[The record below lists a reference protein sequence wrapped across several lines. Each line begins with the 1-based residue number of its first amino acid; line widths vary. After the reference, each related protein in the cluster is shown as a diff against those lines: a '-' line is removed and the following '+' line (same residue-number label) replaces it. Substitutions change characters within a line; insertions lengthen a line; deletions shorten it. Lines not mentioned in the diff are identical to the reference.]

1 VVGRYQLR
9 GKECQFGGQSMLG
22 GNPDTGKNA
31 LKNVKIQGKH
41 GIVMIGAYMTF
52 IRRACR

>member
-1 VVGRYQLR
+1 
-9 GKECQFGGQSMLG
+9 MLG

-31 LKNVKIQGKH
+31 LKNAKIQGKH